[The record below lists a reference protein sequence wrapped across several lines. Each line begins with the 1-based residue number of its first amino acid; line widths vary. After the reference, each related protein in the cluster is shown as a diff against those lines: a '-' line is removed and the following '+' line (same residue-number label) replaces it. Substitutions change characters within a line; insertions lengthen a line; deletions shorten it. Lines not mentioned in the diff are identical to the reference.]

1 MEKFFDEDGKIRDPL
16 PERPKAFL
24 EDWIE
29 SLSGS
34 DKEESVLFLKSVMRI
49 NPDEHKTAKHL
60 LDGA

>member
-34 DKEESVLFLKSVMRI
+34 DKEKSVLFLKSVMRI